1 MSVKNVRPFGARDKW
16 GYSLGDMGCNFSFQ
30 LVSTYMQLFYCQL
43 IGVKPEHTLQSF
55 LFQNSGML
63 STTLSSAILSIQSVS
78 AKRVNSC
85 PGFSGVQW
93 DLSVLQS

>member
-43 IGVKPEHTLQSF
+43 IGVKPEHYAAIILIIIVGIIVEYGIFNTIEK
-55 LFQNSGML
+55 NTVRKWGM
-63 STTLSSAILSIQSVS
+63 V
-78 AKRVNSC
+78 R
-85 PGFSGVQW
+85 
-93 DLSVLQS
+93 